1 MSSEDLKSLIVTDP
15 DIVDEGIDISGLRT
29 QTDTDPRF
37 LASIADFPGISYDPT
52 EFSYLSDLNELFG
65 YGLPLVEEGK
75 VLPPATGDGGGGS
88 GGGGQATLPSI
99 TDTTSEPT
107 FIGGG
112 ATLEDAGGVP
122 ELGGVYATDYQ
133 GDPLVDQMSEVSI
146 PTQTINP
153 LAEEMSEVSIPVVD
167 PLAEEM
173 SEVSI
178 PITDTFIGG
187 GATLEDAGGIPELGG
202 GMGPDYQG
210 DPNIIAPSGDIFA
223 QGDPLAQEKID
234 FTPEQQSTVQ
244 NILGQAGQTVEGALT
259 QLGKI
264 PGAVVDFAN
273 QTVDV
278 FGKKLDVGKTLGS
291 LVINKIAG
299 GPVSL
304 IFDAIT
310 SKPSASQLEYQG
322 YTDDQKSAIDK
333 EYGPGGVMEGYNA
346 VSAFGK
352 GALETVQ
359 DRLEERTSNGIFDDT
374 TDKLNELAEKLGGT
388 PIDAPAY
395 ENEVALTGGDDT
407 APNQTTSVNEADVE
421 AGLAT
426 ESISDFADD
435 FDDGTMTGEAADSMD
450 DVLGPMPEETNIVDE
465 VALTGGD
472 GPSED
477 TGGYVGGGGSGVP
490 DQIGGGGDGGNG
502 GCFLAGTLVTMADG
516 STKPVEQVDLKDNV
530 AEGGKVFATGKFLV
544 ENLHDYKGIKVS
556 GSHMVNEDN
565 KWVRVKNSKHGKPLG
580 DDEHTVYVFGSENRK
595 ILINGILFTDYFEV
609 KEQEKFL
616 EDEKKFFKNW
626 KQFSNEHNESNVNIL
641 NAS

>member
-234 FTPEQQSTVQ
+234 FTP
-244 NILGQAGQTVEGALT
+244 
-259 QLGKI
+259 
-264 PGAVVDFAN
+264 
-273 QTVDV
+273 
-278 FGKKLDVGKTLGS
+278 
-291 LVINKIAG
+291 
-299 GPVSL
+299 
-304 IFDAIT
+304 
-310 SKPSASQLEYQG
+310 
-322 YTDDQKSAIDK
+322 
-333 EYGPGGVMEGYNA
+333 
-346 VSAFGK
+346 
-352 GALETVQ
+352 
-359 DRLEERTSNGIFDDT
+359 
-374 TDKLNELAEKLGGT
+374 
-388 PIDAPAY
+388 
-395 ENEVALTGGDDT
+395 
-407 APNQTTSVNEADVE
+407 
-421 AGLAT
+421 
-426 ESISDFADD
+426 
-435 FDDGTMTGEAADSMD
+435 
-450 DVLGPMPEETNIVDE
+450 
-465 VALTGGD
+465 
-472 GPSED
+472 
-477 TGGYVGGGGSGVP
+477 
-490 DQIGGGGDGGNG
+490 
-502 GCFLAGTLVTMADG
+502 
-516 STKPVEQVDLKDNV
+516 
-530 AEGGKVFATGKFLV
+530 
-544 ENLHDYKGIKVS
+544 
-556 GSHMVNEDN
+556 
-565 KWVRVKNSKHGKPLG
+565 
-580 DDEHTVYVFGSENRK
+580 
-595 ILINGILFTDYFEV
+595 
-609 KEQEKFL
+609 
-616 EDEKKFFKNW
+616 
-626 KQFSNEHNESNVNIL
+626 
-641 NAS
+641 

>member
-29 QTDTDPRF
+29 QTDTDPRL